1 MKRTIVCVL
10 CFFLVAQTAIAE
22 PPESSASCSQPK
34 IDATNSSVT
43 VSVEPS
49 TTQVRQTVTIP
60 AQQGLVYSVPL
71 TEGSALFARFQVVG
85 GLNNQIKVMLL
96 DLPNYQL
103 YQQHQKYSYFQGT
116 TGRRHIKIDQI
127 KCIGKESNSLENV
140 DEGLV
145 HSGQNV
151 IPSTLIL
158 NGANG
163 LLGFS
168 LR

>member
-1 MKRTIVCVL
+1 
-10 CFFLVAQTAIAE
+10 
-22 PPESSASCSQPK
+22 
-34 IDATNSSVT
+34 
-43 VSVEPS
+43 
-49 TTQVRQTVTIP
+49 
-60 AQQGLVYSVPL
+60 
-71 TEGSALFARFQVVG
+71 
-85 GLNNQIKVMLL
+85 MLL

-163 LLGFS
+163 LLRFS